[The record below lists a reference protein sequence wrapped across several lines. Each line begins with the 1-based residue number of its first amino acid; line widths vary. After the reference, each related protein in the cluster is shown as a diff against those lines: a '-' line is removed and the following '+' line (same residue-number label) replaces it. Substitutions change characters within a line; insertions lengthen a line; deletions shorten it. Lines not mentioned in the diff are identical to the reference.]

1 MDKGN
6 QEGLLFIMVE
16 AKSFQRTGMDKETFT
31 EVDNNSNGTYE
42 GYETR
47 D

>member
-6 QEGLLFIMVE
+6 QEGLLFIMAE
-16 AKSFQRTGMDKETFT
+16 AKSFQRTGMDKETSAK
-31 EVDNNSNGTYE
+31 VNNNSNGTYE

-47 D
+47 N